1 MTTSGIVT
9 MLLSIGFVWAL
20 LIVCFL
26 RMMGKETLPH
36 REGKGRD

>member
-20 LIVCFL
+20 LIVCFM
-26 RMMGKETLPH
+26 RMMRKETLPH
-36 REGKGRD
+36 RGEKGRD